1 MAKHSICVV
10 DDEEKI
16 LNLIKE
22 YLTQKNYLVHCFN
35 NGNSFLKDFLN
46 NSLDAEL
53 IILDIMLPD
62 IDGYQILKE
71 IRKVSEVPVIMRSA
85 KGEEFDKVLGLE
97 LGSDDYMSKPF
108 SLLELEARIKK
119 TLRRLEK
126 ANANEKSEISINDFK
141 IDTIK
146 KIIYFKNSEVTFSPK
161 EYEVLYLLAE
171 NKNKVLKRDL
181 ILENVWGPSDLY
193 DIRMVDDVIK
203 RIRKK
208 FLAYSIPL
216 EIKTMWGLG
225 YKLEEKKN
233 NENPT

>member
-71 IRKVSEVPVIMRSA
+71 IRKVSEVPVIMLSA

-171 NKNKVLKRDL
+171 NKNKVLK
-181 ILENVWGPSDLY
+181 
-193 DIRMVDDVIK
+193 K
-203 RIRKK
+203 
-208 FLAYSIPL
+208 
-216 EIKTMWGLG
+216 
-225 YKLEEKKN
+225 
-233 NENPT
+233 